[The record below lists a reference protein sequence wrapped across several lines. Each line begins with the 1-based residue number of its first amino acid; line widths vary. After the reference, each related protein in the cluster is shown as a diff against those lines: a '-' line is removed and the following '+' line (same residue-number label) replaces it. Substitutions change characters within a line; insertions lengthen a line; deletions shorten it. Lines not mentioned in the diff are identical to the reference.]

1 MGIPHFAGLLDAA
14 VAGGVQSRCA
24 RTFHGDLEE
33 TGAVKRI
40 RVGIVG
46 CGLIAQVMHLP
57 HLRELGDRF
66 SVTALCDLSERALAF
81 AGAMFPEAARLDRW
95 EDVVDGDVDAVLV
108 LTPGSHAPIA
118 IAAADAGHHVFAEKP
133 MCVSVA
139 EGEAMLAA
147 AERSGVILMVGYMK
161 RHDPAYEALAA
172 ELDRDAVVA
181 ARITTLESPI
191 EPYAA
196 HHPHIAAGDVAPE
209 VLAALRED
217 DDRRVD
223 DALPGVT
230 DPLVRHSYRAVLLD
244 SMVHEL
250 NGVRGLLGEPDVL
263 HAARIWEGGVTATLR
278 FGATEAVFLWVDLPG
293 IARYEQDWSFYGSDL
308 RATLR
313 FPSPLLRS
321 EPTQLVLEGGE
332 PGTTASWRMER
343 TVSYAEAFKRELEA
357 FHAAI
362 VAGEPPRTGG
372 EDALRDVMLS
382 QAIVRSHV
390 EGDPVREPTALS
402 HEGAVPP
409 AVPSALADRSVA

>member
-1 MGIPHFAGLLDAA
+1 MRIPHVAGLLDEAA
-14 VAGGVQSRCA
+14 AMGVQSRCA
-24 RTFHGDLEE
+24 RTFHSDQEE

-66 SVTALCDLSERALAF
+66 SVTALCDLSEETLAF
-81 AGAMFPEAARLDRW
+81 AGAMFPEASRHARW
-95 EDVVDGDVDAVLV
+95 QDVVDADVDALLV

-118 IAAADAGHHVFAEKP
+118 IAAAESGRHVFAEKP
-133 MCVSVA
+133 MCLSVA
-139 EGEAMLAA
+139 EGEAMVTA
-147 AERSGVILMVGYMK
+147 AERANVTLMVGYMK
-161 RHDPAYEALAA
+161 RYDPAYEALAA
-172 ELDRDAVVA
+172 ELDRDGVIA
-181 ARITTLESPI
+181 ARITTLESPFEI
-191 EPYAA
+191 YAG
-196 HHPHIAAGDVAPE
+196 HHPHIVAGDVAPD

-217 DDRRVD
+217 DERRVD
-223 DALPGVT
+223 EALPGIA
-230 DPLVRHSYRAVLLD
+230 DPLVRHAYRAVLLD

-250 NGVRGLLGEPDVL
+250 NAVRGLLGEPDVL

-313 FPSPLLRS
+313 FPSPLLRN

-332 PGTTASWRMER
+332 PGTIASWRTER

-357 FHAAI
+357 FHTAI
-362 VAGEPPRTGG
+362 VGGEPPRTSGA
-372 EDALRDVMLS
+372 DALRDVLLS

-390 EGDPVREPTALS
+390 EGGPVQAPTAL
-402 HEGAVPP
+402 P
-409 AVPSALADRSVA
+409 DRSMA